1 VPQRRARRWLG
12 ECILS
17 PPGRL
22 CSGSPAFAQ
31 KLRPGRQT
39 RRPCCPA
46 LQYSITPPPHSPFPM
61 NPNRNGK
68 IACLPETI
76 RIELNHR
83 LHAGERGQTLITW
96 LNNLPLVQ
104 QVIKMRFHGKPI
116 TAANLSEWRNGGY
129 REWRLENEP
138 KPKPRPEWQARQRQW
153 QVQPCQQQQAQHS
166 PEPQAAAEATDDKT
180 LEDSEEVTD
189 PAEVSDRLAV
199 RLGLELS
206 QFAETWLA
214 GARNPRERWRRLREL
229 LSALAQLRRGDHRA
243 ANLDITQDRWQAE
256 VDEHEADLEKKHL

>member
-1 VPQRRARRWLG
+1 
-12 ECILS
+12 
-17 PPGRL
+17 
-22 CSGSPAFAQ
+22 
-31 KLRPGRQT
+31 
-39 RRPCCPA
+39 
-46 LQYSITPPPHSPFPM
+46 M